1 MADKNKL
8 LYQHEVNSTID
19 YRVMESAQL
28 SILHKDNKILV
39 ALYEFMYSSEQET
52 VHEMPV
58 ADAIAMAKAI
68 IAALGDG
75 S

>member
-19 YRVMESAQL
+19 YVVMESDQL
-28 SILHKDNKILV
+28 RILHKDNKILV
-39 ALYEFMYSSEQET
+39 ALYEFLYGSEQET

>member
-8 LYQHEVNSTID
+8 LYRHEVDSKID
-19 YRVMESAQL
+19 YVVMESYQL

-39 ALYEFMYSSEQET
+39 ALYEFMHGSEQET

-58 ADAIAMAKAI
+58 ADAIEMAKAI